1 MPKRVEHLNMA
12 IHRFKCSA
20 ELNDAII
27 LFAQKHKYD
36 EGELLD
42 TQFMAWMSSPAIE
55 AIVENEKAY
64 LARHHYETDISVKI
78 FKSIKYYYIKKF
90 VKPEEKKE
98 AAPRKHHLLPKELKT
113 AIQEDLEKR
122 FAENPQFKP
131 ADTFALFD
139 TTGYDFPA
147 ATLKKCY
154 KNQYYQLKYK
164 KYAATVHA

>member
-1 MPKRVEHLNMA
+1 MA

-27 LFAQKHKYD
+27 QFAQKHKYD

-42 TQFMAWMSSPAIE
+42 TQFMEWMSTPTIE
-55 AIVENEKAY
+55 AIVENEKAF
-64 LARHHYETDISVKI
+64 LERHQYETDISVKI

-90 VKPEEKKE
+90 AKPEEKKE
-98 AAPRKHHLLPKELKT
+98 PAPRKHHLLPKALKT

-122 FAENPQFKP
+122 FAETPSFKP
-131 ADTFALFD
+131 SDTFLLFD
-139 TTGYDFPA
+139 STGYDFPVQ
-147 ATLKKCY
+147 TLKKCY

-164 KYAATVHA
+164 KYAATVNA

>member
-1 MPKRVEHLNMA
+1 MA
-12 IHRFKCSA
+12 IHRFKCST

-27 LFAQKHKYD
+27 QFAQKHKFD

-42 TQFMAWMSSPAIE
+42 TQFLDWMGSPAIE
-55 AIVENEKAY
+55 AIVENEKAF

-90 VKPEEKKE
+90 NRPEEKKE
-98 AAPRKHHLLPKELKT
+98 PSPRKHHLLPKALKT

-122 FAENPQFKP
+122 FAESPSFKP
-131 ADTFALFD
+131 SESFLLFD
-139 TTGYDFPA
+139 TGGYDFPQHI
-147 ATLKKCY
+147 LKKCY

-164 KYAATVHA
+164 KYAATVDA